1 MKIDVDEINPVRR
14 KIRVELTPEKVAGEF
29 NKAYHS
35 LGQRVRVKGF
45 RAGKAPRTVLQG
57 IYGDEIKGQVRSQ
70 LVEDSLSE
78 VIRERGLQI
87 VSRPEIETNELQEG
101 RPFSFSAVF
110 EVKPEIEVRDYLGV
124 QVEKV
129 KLAIT
134 EEQVDEA
141 LHRLRE
147 SHARLEPVENRDT
160 AERGDFVTLDFE
172 GSIGGKPF
180 AGAKGENYLL
190 EIGGK
195 QALPEFENA
204 MIGLRMGERQAVRV
218 NYPESYPNREIAGKT
233 VDFMVTPREIKQ
245 KVLPPLD
252 DDFAKDHGECAS
264 LEELRAAVR
273 TRLEN
278 ELKQIQNEALKEQ
291 LVSRLIEKNSFTPP
305 PSMVERQTRYLME
318 RSANRGSGQK
328 SPQETESAPSNEET
342 RKNLEARATR
352 QVQATLLIEKIAE
365 REKIGVSDK
374 EIQERVDNMARA
386 AGERSKTVREFYA
399 RPDAREELHA
409 QIVFD
414 HTLDFLLECAR
425 ILEVNPAK
433 STVDEHGEKS

>member
-1 MKIDVDEINPVRR
+1 MKIDVDEINPVQR
-14 KIRVELTPEKVAGEF
+14 KIRVEITPEKVAGEF

-78 VIRERGLQI
+78 VIKERGLQI

-101 RPFSFSAVF
+101 RPFSFSAIF
-110 EVKPEIEVRDYLGV
+110 EVKPEIEIKDYLGV

-134 EEQVDEA
+134 EGQVDEA
-141 LHRLRE
+141 LQRLRE
-147 SHARLEPVENRDT
+147 SHARLEPVENRNT
-160 AERGDFVTLDFE
+160 VERGDFITLDFE
-172 GSIGGKPF
+172 GSVGGKPF

-195 QALPEFENA
+195 QALPEFEDA
-204 MIGLRMGERQAVRV
+204 MIGLRIGERQAVRV
-218 NYPESYPNREIAGKT
+218 KYPESYLNRDISGKT
-233 VDFMVTPREIKQ
+233 VDFMVVPREIKQ

-252 DDFAKDHGECAS
+252 DEFAKDHGECAS
-264 LEELRAAVR
+264 LEALRAAVR
-273 TRLEN
+273 TRLDN
-278 ELKQIQNEALKEQ
+278 ELRQIQNEALKEQ
-291 LVSRLIEKNSFTPP
+291 LLSRLMEKNSFAPP

-318 RSANRGSGQK
+318 RARNQGSGQR
-328 SPQETESAPSNEET
+328 SSEDPGSAPSNEET
-342 RKNLEARATR
+342 RKNLEGRARR

-365 REKIGVSDK
+365 REEIEVSDK
-374 EIQERVDNMARA
+374 EIQERVDQLARA
-386 AGERSKTVREFYA
+386 AGERSKTVREIYA
-399 RPDAREELHA
+399 RPDARDELRA

-414 HTLDFLLECAR
+414 HTLDFLLERAR
-425 ILEVNPAK
+425 ISEVEPAQ
-433 STVDEHGEKS
+433 STVDEHGEKR